1 MMRMLPQEELL
12 ASVRG
17 TNYEVALTNWRVV
30 SRGESLGATVE
41 QIIPLESVDS
51 VFVGT
56 SRYNLLLY
64 LGIATLIGG
73 LAVSSMGVLVVAAL
87 LCALWW
93 LLAKRG
99 AQIISRS
106 GKAVIVLQG
115 TGGVGEAVSQVVSA
129 MQETLR
135 KMKDGA
141 HSVGEAGE

>member
-17 TNYEVALTNWRVV
+17 TNYQVALTNWRVV

-56 SRYNLLLY
+56 SRYNVLLY
-64 LGIATLIGG
+64 WGIATLIGG
-73 LAVSSMGVLVVAAL
+73 FAVRSMGLFAVTAILF
-87 LCALWW
+87 ALWW

-106 GKAVIVLQG
+106 GKTVIVLHT
-115 TGGVGEAVSQVVSA
+115 TGGDGEAVTQFVSA
-129 MQETLR
+129 VQETLR
-135 KMKDGA
+135 NRKA
-141 HSVGEAGE
+141 